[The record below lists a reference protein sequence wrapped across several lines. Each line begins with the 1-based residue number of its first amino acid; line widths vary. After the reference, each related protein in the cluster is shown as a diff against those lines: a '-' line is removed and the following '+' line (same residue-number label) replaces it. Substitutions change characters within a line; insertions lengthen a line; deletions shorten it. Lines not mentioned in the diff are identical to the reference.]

1 MTVLY
6 HRTPLEGEDCRPL
19 DDWCEAVQG
28 ADRFLAALTVDK
40 PCFDAAGLG
49 GVPAYDLG
57 APRNIAGDDGVRDLD
72 DLRGDYLRRT
82 GALDTLLAAAEQAYD
97 ALL

>member
-1 MTVLY
+1 MSPSKET
-6 HRTPLEGEDCRPL
+6 CRRSNRWLP
-19 DDWCEAVQG
+19 
-28 ADRFLAALTVDK
+28 
-40 PCFDAAGLG
+40 PSSLG

-82 GALDTLLAAAEQAYD
+82 GALDALLAAAEQAYD
-97 ALL
+97 ALP